1 MAAITIHS
9 DFKAPKEEI
18 CHYFPLFL
26 FYLPCSNGDRCHD
39 LSFLLIFSLKLTL
52 LFSSYTLIKRLFSS
66 SLLSAIRVV
75 LSVYQRL
82 IFLPE
87 ILIPACNSSSLA
99 FVMIC
104 SAYKLNKQGD
114 NKQPKR
120 EIILLFS
127 ILNQSAVPYRV
138 LTFASWPAYRLLS
151 WQIKMVLVFPFL

>member
-1 MAAITIHS
+1 MAAVSIRS
-9 DFKAPKEEI
+9 DFRVQEEEI
-18 CHYFPLFL
+18 CHTSPFSPSICHAVMGQDAMILLFL
-26 FYLPCSNGDRCHD
+26 T
-39 LSFLLIFSLKLTL
+39 FSLKLAL
-52 LFSSYTLIKRLFSS
+52 SLSSFTVIKRLFNS

>member
-1 MAAITIHS
+1 MVSVTIS
-9 DFKAPKEEI
+9 SGFRAQEKETCHCSTFSSSI
-18 CHYFPLFL
+18 CHEVMGPDARILVL
-26 FYLPCSNGDRCHD
+26 LI
-39 LSFLLIFSLKLTL
+39 LSFKLVCS
-52 LFSSYTLIKRLFSS
+52 LFSFTLIKRLFNS

-99 FVMIC
+99 FLMIC

-138 LTFASWPAYRLLS
+138 LTFAS
-151 WQIKMVLVFPFL
+151 